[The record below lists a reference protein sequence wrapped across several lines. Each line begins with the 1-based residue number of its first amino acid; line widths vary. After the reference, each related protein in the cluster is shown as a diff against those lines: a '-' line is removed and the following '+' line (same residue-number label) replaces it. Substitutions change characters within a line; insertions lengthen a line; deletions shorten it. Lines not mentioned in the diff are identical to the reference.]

1 MKHGWLRVLIAA
13 VLVIACVGVYASA
26 AKKPA
31 PKSAAK
37 PLPRLVDVGS
47 DSCLPCKMM
56 EPMLQELAKEYKGRL
71 KVESVNATKKP
82 EVEKKYKIRT
92 YPTQIF
98 FNAAGKELYRHEG
111 FYTKAK
117 ILAKFKSLG
126 IKLSK

>member
-26 AKKPA
+26 AKKAA

-37 PLPRLVDVGS
+37 PLPRLVDVGA
-47 DSCLPCKMM
+47 DYCLPCKMM
-56 EPMLQELAKEYKGRL
+56 EPMLQELAREYKGRL

-82 EVEKKYKIRT
+82 EVAEKYKTRT

-98 FNAAGKELYRHEG
+98 FNAVGKELYRHEG